1 MNAIQLLD
9 LISTG
14 ETSTVQ
20 FKQEMPHRDS
30 LQQEIVAM
38 SNSLGGYILMGVEDV
53 TGQPKGL
60 SPELIEQYD
69 RDIAQIA
76 DNVKPIVYI
85 QTEVVKLPDD
95 INILVITVPEGINK
109 PYKTPKG
116 EIYVKQGS
124 NKRLVT
130 DNAEILR
137 LYQQSSN
144 LLADE
149 MPVYG
154 ATLSDINR
162 TAFEEYFKKEFGVSI
177 EEKGLSYEQAL
188 EAKRVIRK
196 GQVTLAGLLFFGNS
210 PQSFKPAFTIKLVD
224 FFGTEISSNQYRS
237 KPSDLEGTI
246 PELFNQSLEWVKSHL
261 RSVQAGQGFNSIGK
275 LEISEIALVEIIQ
288 NALVHRD
295 YFKNSPIRIM
305 IFDDRLE
312 IVSPGKLPNTLT
324 VEDIKYGNP
333 VVRNNQ
339 LVSYSSHALPFSGLG
354 SGIKRALVEEP
365 DMELINDVEG
375 EQFKVIFK
383 RK

>member
-1 MNAIQLLD
+1 
-9 LISTG
+9 
-14 ETSTVQ
+14 
-20 FKQEMPHRDS
+20 
-30 LQQEIVAM
+30 
-38 SNSLGGYILMGVEDV
+38 MGVEDV